1 MTITINGTDQT
12 GKVILRTFRIEQVL
26 TQEADT
32 ARFSLLSPDTIP
44 VLLQEVIILD
54 ALSARIFAG
63 VVINI
68 VTKYD
73 GLQAVYEITCKD
85 YSELMD
91 GKYVVENYT
100 SQTVSYIL
108 NDILT
113 KYLPAGFT
121 VNCAVT
127 QTISY
132 IKFNYEKPS
141 QCFKKL
147 AELVLG
153 DWYVDYNKVVRFV
166 SKSTTSA
173 PFGVTDANNKVTKS
187 SLQIRQDASQ
197 IKNTVYVRGGEYLG
211 SSYTETFSA
220 DGQQTTFPLAYQ
232 YSGLTVTVAGVSK
245 TVGIDNITDPATVD
259 CLYNFTE
266 KAVKFPSASKPTVGQ
281 AVAVSGLPYIPV
293 YVKAEESASV
303 NKYGVKEFKIVDS
316 NIKSKQGAI
325 DRAKAEI
332 QSYNESL
339 NDGSF
344 SSYETGLRAGQQ
356 INIASTILGITD
368 DFVINRLTIV
378 AESASLLRYD
388 AQLTT
393 MENFTLVQLLQQL
406 LDLTQLGEDKTDE
419 VLEKL
424 YNIYETA
431 TIEEAINII
440 ATLFAPETA
449 TIGENVR
456 NDPFGAGVLPSFVLT
471 PYSVVDENDTKR
483 PFIVENSFLS

>member
-1 MTITINGTDQT
+1 MTITINGIDQT
-12 GKVILRTFRIEQVL
+12 AKVILRTFRIEQVL

-32 ARFSLLSPDTIP
+32 ARFSLLSPSTIP

-54 ALSARIFAG
+54 GVGTRIFAG

-68 VTKYD
+68 TVKYESN
-73 GLQAVYEITCKD
+73 LAVYDITCKD
-85 YSELMD
+85 YTELMD

-113 KYLPAGFT
+113 KYLPAGFS

-127 QTISY
+127 NTISY

-141 QCFKKL
+141 ACFKKL

-153 DWYVDYNKVVRFV
+153 DWYVDYNKVIYFV
-166 SKSTTSA
+166 GKSTTSA
-173 PFGVTDANNKVTKS
+173 PFGITDSNNKIEAST
-187 SLQIRQDASQ
+187 LQIRQDASQ

-220 DGQQTTFPLAYQ
+220 DGVQTTFQLAYQ
-232 YSGLTVTVAGVSK
+232 YSGIAVTVAGGAK
-245 TVGIDNITDPATVD
+245 TVGIDNIDDPATKD

-266 KAVKFPSASKPTVGQ
+266 KTVKFPTATKPTAGQ
-281 AVAVSGLPYIPV
+281 AVAVTGLPYIPV
-293 YVKAEESASV
+293 YVKAEEPVSV
-303 NKYGVKEFKIVDS
+303 GKYGTKEFKIVDA

-325 DRAKAEI
+325 DRAKAEL
-332 QSYNESL
+332 QSFNDSL

-344 SSYETGLRAGQQ
+344 SSYTTGLRAGQA
-356 INIASTILGITD
+356 INISSTILGITD
-368 DFVINRLTIV
+368 DFVISRLTIV
-378 AESASLLRYD
+378 AESPSILRYD

-393 MENFTLVQLLQQL
+393 MQNFTLVGLLQQL

-419 VLEKL
+419 VLEKI
-424 YNIYETA
+424 YNILEGLTVEEVITQMTAMDGSETM
-431 TIEEAINII
+431 TV
-440 ATLFAPETA
+440 
-449 TIGENVR
+449 GENIR
-456 NDPFGAGVLPSFVLT
+456 QDPFTVVFVLT
-471 PYSVVDENDTKR
+471 PYTVIDENDTHR
-483 PFIVENSFLS
+483 PFILEYGLLA